1 MSRHVNQAPLQ
12 ELRQDGSRAESRQS
26 APGSQLSNGQH
37 LKGQIP
43 ASRAK
48 GGSYE
53 RILRQ
58 QQLDR
63 HQQSDQSQ
71 DRAVVAALQGIQV
84 AANSAMVSR
93 TQRVVRQRAL
103 AMQAQKRRSRD
114 LWLACSICSAWLIMM
129 AHSAW
134 TGFMQNGFMQYE
146 SGAVGSLRPID
157 MIESSAQMLVM
168 AMWFLPVSAAVLMLV
183 WFKRSRDRGDNE
195 RLEQKSYRSM
205 SRVQIAR

>member
-1 MSRHVNQAPLQ
+1 MSRNVNQTSLP
-12 ELRQDGSRAESRQS
+12 ELRQDGNRSESRQS
-26 APGSQLSNGQH
+26 APGGSFERNLRRQQSDQNGQ
-37 LKGQIP
+37 
-43 ASRAK
+43 S
-48 GGSYE
+48 
-53 RILRQ
+53 
-58 QQLDR
+58 DR
-63 HQQSDQSQ
+63 HGQSDQSQ

-84 AANSAMVSR
+84 AANSALVGR

-129 AHSAW
+129 THSAW

-195 RLEQKSYRSM
+195 RLEQKNYRSM
-205 SRVQIAR
+205 NRVQIAR